1 MVLQARAADWAAYL
15 KRLVV
20 LLLLLVDYAEAE
32 INFMG
37 LVKVRLHLHDL
48 GEGLL
53 SMLKRA
59 ISVVQDT
66 DTVPKSRLLRVER
79 R

>member
-1 MVLQARAADWAAYL
+1 MVFHARAAEWSAYL
-15 KRLVV
+15 ERLVV
-20 LLLLLVDYAEAE
+20 LLLLLVNYAEAE

-53 SMLKRA
+53 SMLKGA
-59 ISVVQDT
+59 VSVVQDA
-66 DTVPKSRLLRVER
+66 DTVPKSRLLCVEQR
-79 R
+79 